1 MVRYAY
7 LVLLEEVQ
15 QGTVR
20 SMLKTEIRVY
30 IYISI
35 WFSVAGRP
43 PTQPMVFPPPVVWV
57 GGGGG
62 SSSSTKNSSR
72 SRSSCISTSRSRSS
86 SNNTSTT

>member
-30 IYISI
+30 IYIYI
-35 WFSVAGRP
+35 YMVQRRWAP
-43 PTQPMVFPPPVVWV
+43 PHPTHGIPPPCGV
-57 GGGGG
+57 GGGGWW
-62 SSSSTKNSSR
+62 KFK
-72 SRSSCISTSRSRSS
+72 
-86 SNNTSTT
+86 

>member
-30 IYISI
+30 IYMVQRR
-35 WFSVAGRP
+35 WAP
-43 PTQPMVFPPPVVWV
+43 PPPNPWYSGIPPPPVVWV
-57 GGGGG
+57 GGVVEVLVVL
-62 SSSSTKNSSR
+62 
-72 SRSSCISTSRSRSS
+72 IIVVEAEVVV
-86 SNNTSTT
+86 